1 MTRGTGHKHTQ
12 EEQETYRRNRKHTNV
27 TGNIQ
32 EEQKTHERSRT
43 NKIVEDTHRRSMKHT

>member
-1 MTRGTGHKHTQ
+1 MNRRHTRGSLKVTRGTGHKHTQ

-43 NKIVEDTHRRSMKHT
+43 NKIV